1 MISNSPTSRS
11 LSSRAPTGK
20 SRRALFVGVP
30 LVETPEPGA
39 GDMASQDALR
49 GRVPVAVPVAAAS
62 SHRGAAPGPHGLVV
76 DVDPEFQHRVVKVT
90 DRFSESLVLLGNEPS
105 LGLYRLQEHV
115 RRSMPVLV
123 DKKRELEQINQQ
135 VQGVCFDT
143 EYAGSVVKDMHGIAQ
158 FTNVQEL
165 LNKAITMK
173 QSLNSLEGP
182 RKAPAT
188 PNMKGDVPQGVSP
201 AIRRSTNYKPVG
213 RASPSA
219 LAGQALHASATIS
232 GTPPTNLLPGLS
244 TEGAL
249 KAMQQKK
256 QSSDLDLQPKRF

>member
-143 EYAGSVVKDMHGIAQ
+143 EYAGRCVSGDLVSGISWSCYAAVSVCVC
-158 FTNVQEL
+158 V
-165 LNKAITMK
+165 
-173 QSLNSLEGP
+173 
-182 RKAPAT
+182 
-188 PNMKGDVPQGVSP
+188 
-201 AIRRSTNYKPVG
+201 
-213 RASPSA
+213 
-219 LAGQALHASATIS
+219 
-232 GTPPTNLLPGLS
+232 
-244 TEGAL
+244 
-249 KAMQQKK
+249 
-256 QSSDLDLQPKRF
+256 